1 MKSNISTQR
10 ASWLGKLVF
19 LLLVS
24 ACETRTIRH
33 AGFEDLVVGSYTVK
47 LYTNGECEV
56 EMGLG
61 YHDGQYTLRGDTIR
75 ITYQK
80 GRLVGIPN
88 QLLLTPGFL
97 VTLPTPEYPH
107 STRIR
112 LQ

>member
-1 MKSNISTQR
+1 MQSTTVTQR
-10 ASWLGKLVF
+10 LVWRGLFALSVLG
-19 LLLVS
+19 S
-24 ACETRTIRH
+24 ACETRTLWH
-33 AGFEDLVVGSYTVK
+33 AAFEDLVVGSYSVQ

-61 YHDGQYTLRGDTIR
+61 YHAGHYTVRGDTIR

-80 GRLVGIPN
+80 DRLLGVPT